1 MVVPLI
7 ANLASAP
14 VSTMTG
20 RQRFLAAARR
30 EVVDTTPVWF
40 MRQAGRSLPEYRAL
54 RERYDFM
61 TLATTPE
68 LAAQATLMPVH
79 RLGVDAAVLFADIML
94 PLASLGVEF
103 EIQPGVGPIVP
114 HPIRSATDVD
124 RLVCL
129 PPEEATPF
137 VLEAIRLLRR
147 DLGGVTAL
155 LGFAGAPFTLACY
168 LIEGRPSREFPRAK
182 ALLYGD
188 AVTWHRLLARLTEI
202 TIEYLRAQVG
212 AGADAVQLFDSWLGL
227 LDART
232 YSTTVL
238 PHTQRIVAAI
248 EALVPTIHFSTGTAA
263 LVCQIASTG
272 CSVISV
278 DWRMP
283 LDEVWS
289 RAGSDVAL
297 QGNLDPSRL
306 LAPWPAVAD
315 GVKDVLR
322 QVGGRQGH
330 IFNLGHGILPQTDPG
345 VLAEVVRLV
354 HGEANGEHDG

>member
-1 MVVPLI
+1 MTGPL
-7 ANLASAP
+7 LAEEHPA
-14 VSTMTG
+14 VAAMTG
-20 RQRFLAAARR
+20 RDRFLAAAHR

-54 RERYDFM
+54 RERHDFM
-61 TLATTPE
+61 TVATTPE
-68 LAAQATLMPVH
+68 LAVEATLMPVR

-103 EIQPGVGPIVP
+103 VIQPSVGPIVP
-114 HPIRSATDVD
+114 QPIRSAADIE
-124 RLVCL
+124 RLTAL

-137 VLEAIRLLRR
+137 VLAALRLLRHELAGR
-147 DLGGVTAL
+147 TAL

-168 LIEGRPSREFPRAK
+168 VIEGRPSREFPRAK
-182 ALLYGD
+182 ALMYGEPE
-188 AVTWHRLLARLTEI
+188 TWHRLMDRLTLM
-202 TIEYLRAQVG
+202 TIEYLRAQVS

-232 YSTTVL
+232 YQAMVL
-238 PHTQRIVAAI
+238 PYTRRIFAAL
-248 EALVPTIHFSTGTAA
+248 EPLTPAIHFSTGTGA
-263 LVCQIASTG
+263 LLPQIAATG

-278 DWRMP
+278 DWRIP

-289 RAGSDVAL
+289 RVGTEMAV

-306 LAPWPAVAD
+306 LAPWPAVAE
-315 GVKDVLR
+315 GTRDVLR
-322 QVGGRQGH
+322 QAGGRPGH

-354 HGEANGEHDG
+354 HGEVDGDRDV